1 MAIAPCPGNPAV
13 AKKRREQE
21 YVMEMLNMNTGSE
34 ATVVENTAEVAP
46 RSWVKPTFER
56 KLLRD
61 ALSGVGSASDIM
73 QWES

>member
-1 MAIAPCPGNPAV
+1 
-13 AKKRREQE
+13 
-21 YVMEMLNMNTGSE
+21 MEMLNMNTGSE